1 MRRHELDD
9 KQFKKIENLLP
20 GRKGAVGVTAK
31 NNRNFI
37 NAIYWIFKTGAPWR
51 DLPER
56 YGDWKNVHRRFSRW
70 EKTGVFD
77 RIFRV
82 LSEDADME
90 FLAMDG
96 SVIKAHQHAAGA
108 AKKK

>member
-1 MRRHELDD
+1 MRRHELTEE
-9 KQFKKIENLLP
+9 QFKKIEKLLP
-20 GRKGAVGVTAK
+20 GRKGTVGVTAK

-37 NAIYWIFKTGAPWR
+37 NAVYWTFKTGAPWR

-56 YGDWKNVHRRFSRW
+56 YGDWKNVHRRFSLW
-70 EKTGVFD
+70 AKTGVFD

-96 SVIKAHQHAAGA
+96 SVIKAHQIAAGA

>member
-1 MRRHELDD
+1 MRRHELDE
-9 KQFKKIENLLP
+9 KQFKKIEKLLP
-20 GRKGAVGVTAK
+20 GRKDSVGVTAK

-70 EKTGVFD
+70 AKTGVFD

-82 LSEDADME
+82 LSEDADMK